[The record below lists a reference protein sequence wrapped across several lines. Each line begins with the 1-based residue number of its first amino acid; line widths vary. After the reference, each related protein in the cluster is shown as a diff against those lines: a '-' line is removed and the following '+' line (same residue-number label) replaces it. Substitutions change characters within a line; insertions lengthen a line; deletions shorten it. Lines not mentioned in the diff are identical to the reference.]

1 MDGGFLRGGDA
12 GVFGGA
18 TPAEVFLLWGR
29 CVTLVAGEMSL
40 GVEEAALPI
49 NVLVLT
55 DGCRDDP
62 IEEGV
67 GELGR
72 DWATPP

>member
-1 MDGGFLRGGDA
+1 MGGGFLRGSDEGA
-12 GVFGGA
+12 FGGA
-18 TPAEVFLLWGR
+18 SPEVFLVWGR

-40 GVEEAALPI
+40 GVGEAALPI
-49 NVLVLT
+49 KVLVLME
-55 DGCRDDP
+55 GCLDEPP
-62 IEEGV
+62 IEEGA